1 MHEMSI
7 AMSIIDIVTEAA
19 RAEGA
24 GQVDRVEIEVG
35 ELAGVM
41 VESLSF
47 CLELVASGT
56 IADGARFEIISI
68 TAAAE
73 CLECGG
79 SFRFETY
86 GMACPFCKG
95 YQVKIIGGDELQVA
109 AINI

>member
-19 RAEGA
+19 RAEGP
-24 GQVDRVEIEVG
+24 GPVDMVEIEVG

-79 SFRFETY
+79 SFKFETY
-86 GMACPFCKG
+86 GIACPLCQSYRIKISVLKVT
-95 YQVKIIGGDELQVA
+95 VKMRG
-109 AINI
+109 